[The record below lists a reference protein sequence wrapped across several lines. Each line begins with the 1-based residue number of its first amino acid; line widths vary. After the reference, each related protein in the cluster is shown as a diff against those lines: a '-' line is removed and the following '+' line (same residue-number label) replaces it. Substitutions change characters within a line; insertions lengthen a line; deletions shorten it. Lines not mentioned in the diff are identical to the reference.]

1 MKRPRAGQSDFHEG
15 FSLWLDSEEG
25 QTSLEATD
33 DVFVALEGAD
43 IDMEERR
50 IIWPDG
56 DRLTIDQTAQK
67 IHDDTGTDIDS
78 IKSHIIGWLEMGFV
92 PEGLDEE
99 QMEIFEEKIDAWID
113 DFETG
118 NLKS

>member
-1 MKRPRAGQSDFHEG
+1 MKKLKAGPNDFHEG
-15 FSLWLDSEEG
+15 FSQWLDSEEG
-25 QTSLEATD
+25 QTSFEATD
-33 DVFVALEGAD
+33 DVFAALEGAD

-78 IKSHIIGWLEMGFV
+78 IKSHILGWLEMGFV

-113 DFETG
+113 DFKAG